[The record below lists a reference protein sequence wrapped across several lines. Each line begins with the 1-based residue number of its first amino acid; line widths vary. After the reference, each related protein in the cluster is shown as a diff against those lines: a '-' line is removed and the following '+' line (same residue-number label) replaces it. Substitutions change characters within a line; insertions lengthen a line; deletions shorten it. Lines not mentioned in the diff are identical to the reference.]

1 MRENTRKKLKSVG
14 GVETWNL
21 SSAFIRQSF
30 ILNSSCRWLNWCV
43 AGVFSELWFNSVIV
57 TTKRKSI
64 FTSYWC
70 ADRLYVEDKK
80 NENKCSSV
88 FSFVLAKE
96 RTLCI
101 AHVRVFAESWIN
113 VLKYWICPWPI
124 KYAATFALWSSCSGL
139 PKAWLLL
146 SYQIR
151 WIGNKTL
158 AVIKLLNSC

>member
-1 MRENTRKKLKSVG
+1 MCCWSILWTV
-14 GVETWNL
+14 VQL
-21 SSAFIRQSF
+21 S
-30 ILNSSCRWLNWCV
+30 NSDNQ
-43 AGVFSELWFNSVIV
+43 
-57 TTKRKSI
+57 TKI
-64 FTSYWC
+64 YIHFYWC

>member
-1 MRENTRKKLKSVG
+1 MRENSRKKFKNVG
-14 GVETWNL
+14 AVETWNL
-21 SSAFIRQSF
+21 SSACMRQSY

-70 ADRLYVEDKK
+70 ADRLCAEDKK
-80 NENKCSSV
+80 NENKYSYV

-101 AHVRVFAESWIN
+101 AHGRVFAESWIN
-113 VLKYWICPWPI
+113 VLKYWICRWPI
-124 KYAATFALWSSCSGL
+124 KYAATFAPWSSCSGL
-139 PKAWLLL
+139 PKAWLVLF
-146 SYQIR
+146 YQIR
-151 WIGNKTL
+151 CIGNKTG
-158 AVIKLLNSC
+158 SD